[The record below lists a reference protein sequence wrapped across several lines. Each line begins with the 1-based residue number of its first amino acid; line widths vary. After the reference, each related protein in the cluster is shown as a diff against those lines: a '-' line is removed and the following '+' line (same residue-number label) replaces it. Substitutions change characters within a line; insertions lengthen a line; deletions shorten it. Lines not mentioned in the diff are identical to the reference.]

1 MAFLSAIAVAS
12 IAWWI
17 ATGLVLALA
26 RAGSTH
32 LGAVM
37 AVATGVALAGIAG
50 LVATH
55 DATTVGSAYV
65 AFFSA
70 LALWAWHETT
80 FLIGLLTGP
89 RRVGMAEAPVE
100 TSRFRAAFLTVRDH
114 ELALAA
120 TVIALVWLMAGA
132 DNTTGLLVFV
142 LLWVMRISTKLNI
155 YLGARHAIS
164 DMLPDRLSYLKSY
177 FRTDRT
183 SGWFYVSLAG
193 SAGLLA
199 WLTVMAATAAMPHDT
214 AKWTLLAC
222 FAGLALLEHLFLI
235 LPVRD
240 SALWA
245 WAMERKPKTQS
256 PQNRDLPGAKTSP
269 TDSKAPRATAR
280 A

>member
-1 MAFLSAIAVAS
+1 MEFLSAIAVAS
-12 IAWWI
+12 AAWWV

-26 RAGSTH
+26 RAGGTH
-32 LGAVM
+32 FGMVM
-37 AVATGVALAGIAG
+37 AVATAVALTGIAG
-50 LVATH
+50 LALTH
-55 DATTVGSAYV
+55 DATTTLSAYI

-89 RRVGMAEAPVE
+89 RRIEAGQAPAEK
-100 TSRFRAAFLTVRDH
+100 TRFRAAFLTVRDH
-114 ELALAA
+114 ELALLA
-120 TVIALVWLMAGA
+120 TVIGLMWFMGGTE
-132 DNTTGLLVFV
+132 NTTGLLTFT
-142 LLWVMRISTKLNI
+142 LLWVMRVSTKLNI

-183 SGWFYVSLAG
+183 STWFYVSLAG
-193 SAGLLA
+193 SAVLLG
-199 WLTVMAATAAMPHDT
+199 WLAHAAATAGSGHDA

-222 FAGLALLEHLFLI
+222 FAGLALLEHLFLV

-245 WAMERKPKTQS
+245 WAMERKTHAGS
-256 PQNRDLPGAKTSP
+256 DANRENPVANSAP
-269 TDSKAPRATAR
+269 PDSKPTRAAAR